1 MHYLQLIFLL
11 KSTLTFSAPSKIK
24 VNWKILHI
32 NARTSWCRGGG
43 IFCDQI
49 FFSQK
54 VKVSPG
60 THLNTRKYSF
70 CGIKL
75 ETKVI
80 NLHKIEVVQ
89 ISSFLLNKCAV
100 HNF

>member
-1 MHYLQLIFLL
+1 MPQNSNTLLNTLL

-24 VNWKILHI
+24 VNW
-32 NARTSWCRGGG
+32 TSWCRGGG

-80 NLHKIEVVQ
+80 NLHKIEVVHRVPT
-89 ISSFLLNKCAV
+89 NYRK
-100 HNF
+100 